1 MRIKLL
7 AVLTVISVLLI
18 VIALQRQSDDRVE
31 DLQSR
36 PLLSEQQLEQVAE
49 VERIS
54 LSKGHDSVELV
65 RADGRWGVVARDF
78 FPAQPERVA
87 ALLHAVRGARVIEK
101 QTDNPQYHARVGL
114 ETAQSDVPAENAPL
128 KVRLGSDE
136 QEVAL
141 LFGNPVGSGQL
152 VRFADE
158 NQVWLINRPFGM
170 TLEPREWLDLKVVR
184 IPMELAATARWE
196 HVDGEVLELDKA
208 AEGDYNFRLV
218 GLEQGQQQGNERW
231 INSMV
236 LALTGLNAQDAA
248 LRSDLELGEPALRM
262 QVNTWQGAELEAS
275 LYDLDGQYW
284 LTIDRF
290 EQPADGNLA
299 VHADPRW
306 AFQLGVAQ
314 VEDMLKRRAD
324 IIRSGASE

>member
-1 MRIKLL
+1 MKIKLL
-7 AVLTVISVLLI
+7 AVLAVISVLLI
-18 VIALQRQSDDRVE
+18 GITLQRQSDDRVE

-36 PLLSEQQLEQVAE
+36 PLLSEQQLEQMAE
-49 VERIS
+49 VERIR
-54 LSKGHDSVELV
+54 LSKGDGSVELV
-65 RADGRWGVVARDF
+65 REAGRWGVVARDL
-78 FPAQPERVA
+78 FPAQPERIA

-101 QTDNPQYHARVGL
+101 QTDNPQYHARLGL
-114 ETAQSDVPAENAPL
+114 DPEQADAAVETLPL
-128 KVRLGSDE
+128 KVQLGSGE
-136 QEVAL
+136 QETAL

-196 HVDGEVLELDKA
+196 HADGEVLELDKA

-218 GLEQGQQQGNERW
+218 GLEQDHQQGNERW
-231 INSMV
+231 TNSMV

-248 LRSDLELGEPALRM
+248 LRSDLELDEPELRM
-262 QVNTWQGAELEAS
+262 QVTTWQGAELEAS
-275 LYDLDGQYW
+275 LYDLDGRYW

-299 VHADPRW
+299 VHADSRW

-314 VEDMLKRRAD
+314 VEDLLKRRTD
-324 IIRSGASE
+324 IVRSESE

>member
-1 MRIKLL
+1 MKIKLL
-7 AVLTVISVLLI
+7 AVLAVISVLLI
-18 VIALQRQSDDRVE
+18 GIALQRQSDDRVE

-36 PLLSEQQLEQVAE
+36 PLLSEQQLEQLAE
-49 VERIS
+49 VERIR
-54 LSKGHDSVELV
+54 LSKGDDNVELV
-65 RADGRWGVVARDF
+65 LDGGRWGVVARDL
-78 FPAQPERVA
+78 FPAQPERIA

-101 QTDNPQYHARVGL
+101 QTDNPQYHARLGL
-114 ETAQSDVPAENAPL
+114 DPEQADAAVETLPL
-128 KVRLGSDE
+128 RVQLGSDE
-136 QEVAL
+136 QETAL

-184 IPMELAATARWE
+184 IPMEFAATARWE
-196 HVDGEVLELDKA
+196 HADGEVLELDKA

-218 GLEQGQQQGNERW
+218 GLEQDQQQGNERW
-231 INSMV
+231 TNSMV

-248 LRSDLELGEPALRM
+248 LRSDLELDEPELRM
-262 QVNTWQGAELEAS
+262 LVTTWQGAELEAS
-275 LYDLDGQYW
+275 LYDLDGRYW

-314 VEDMLKRRAD
+314 VEDLLKRRTD
-324 IIRSGASE
+324 IIRNESE

>member
-1 MRIKLL
+1 MKIKLL
-7 AVLTVISVLLI
+7 AVLAVISVLLI
-18 VIALQRQSDDRVE
+18 GIALQRQNDDRVE

-36 PLLSEQQLEQVAE
+36 PLLSEQQLEQLAE
-49 VERIS
+49 VERIR
-54 LSKGHDSVELV
+54 LSKGDDNVELV
-65 RADGRWGVVARDF
+65 LEGGRWGVVARDL
-78 FPAQPERVA
+78 FPAQPERIA

-101 QTDNPQYHARVGL
+101 QTDNPQYHARLGL
-114 ETAQSDVPAENAPL
+114 DPEQADAAVETLPL
-128 KVRLGSDE
+128 RVQLGSDE
-136 QEVAL
+136 QETAL

-184 IPMELAATARWE
+184 IPMEFAATARWE
-196 HVDGEVLELDKA
+196 HADGEVLELDKA

-218 GLEQGQQQGNERW
+218 GLEQDQQQGNERW
-231 INSMV
+231 TNSMV

-248 LRSDLELGEPALRM
+248 LRSDLELDEPELRM
-262 QVNTWQGAELEAS
+262 LVTTWQGAELEAS
-275 LYDLDGQYW
+275 LYDLDGRYW

-314 VEDMLKRRAD
+314 VEDLLKRRTD
-324 IIRSGASE
+324 IIRNESE